1 MTSKTTSTKRRP
13 TPRRPSTSAA
23 VSLPWLRE
31 QGSVLVGQIRTRLD
45 KEGRKAYRQLETR
58 VADLQKRLGRDTANL
73 GQRADEAVRGAL
85 ARLNI
90 PNRREIA
97 ELTRKVDE
105 LSRKIDAF
113 RARSRRKGAGA

>member
-1 MTSKTTSTKRRP
+1 
-13 TPRRPSTSAA
+13 
-23 VSLPWLRE
+23 VNLPWLRE
-31 QGSVLVGQIRTRLD
+31 QGAEIVAQIRTRLD
-45 KEGRKAYRQLETR
+45 KEGRKAYRQLEGR

-73 GQRADEAVRGAL
+73 GRRVDDTVRGTL

-113 RARSRRKGAGA
+113 QTRSRRKSARA

>member
-1 MTSKTTSTKRRP
+1 MMSKTMSTKRRP
-13 TPRRPSTSAA
+13 TPRRPSASTA

-31 QGSVLVGQIRTRLD
+31 QGAVLVSQIRTRLD
-45 KEGRKAYRQLETR
+45 KEGRKAYRQLEVR

-73 GQRADEAVRGAL
+73 GHRVDDAVRGTL

-90 PNRREIA
+90 PNRREIG

-113 RARSRRKGAGA
+113 QARSRRKARRA